1 MASDK
6 AIKRQ
11 VRVASERLW
20 DVLQRDFCGN
30 KELMAYAAGVSVQ
43 TLYNWLNAR
52 KGVPRVGKL
61 AALLPYSE
69 DWLNGSSDDS
79 YAEVRDWRKKDMA
92 EMTASDIHNYFIYQV
107 MLARKAMLKGG
118 SK

>member
-1 MASDK
+1 MARDK
-6 AIKRQ
+6 ATERQ

-43 TLYNWLNAR
+43 TLYNWLNAK

-69 DWLNGSSDDS
+69 GWLNGSSDDS
-79 YAEVRDWRKKDMA
+79 FAEVHDWQKKDIA
-92 EMTASDIHNYFIYQV
+92 EMTASDIHNYAIYQV
-107 MLARKAMLKGG
+107 MLARKEMLKGG